1 MIVVGNSLNDYTT
14 SESSQKFQTIHDAT
28 SLVQPG
34 FYLAKVDLKST
45 YKSIRISE
53 MSQQFT
59 GLNLHLIMK
68 LFICMTKN
76 CLSGLDWHLVYVAL
90 FDPSSQT

>member
-14 SESSQKFQTIHDAT
+14 LESSQKFQTIHDAT

-34 FYLAKVDLKST
+34 FYKAKVDLKSA
-45 YKSIRISE
+45 YRSIRVSE

-59 GLNLHLIMK
+59 GLQIALDNEIIYLYEKK
-68 LFICMTKN
+68 LPFSCRLALGIC
-76 CLSGLDWHLVYVAL
+76 SIV
-90 FDPSSQT
+90 